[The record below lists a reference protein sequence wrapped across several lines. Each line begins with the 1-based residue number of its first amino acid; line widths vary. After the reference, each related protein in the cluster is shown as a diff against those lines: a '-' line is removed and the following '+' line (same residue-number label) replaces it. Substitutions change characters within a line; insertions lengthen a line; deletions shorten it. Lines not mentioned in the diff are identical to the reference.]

1 MPEILVE
8 RRDKV
13 AVVTVHDP
21 ERRNALT
28 RDLSAGLVDA
38 VADAEG
44 DKAIHALVI
53 TGPPPAFCAGADLTL
68 LGAAREEGLRAP
80 RRVAHDPC
88 APPAPPYR
96 GERPR

>member
-38 VADAEG
+38 VADAERY
-44 DKAIHALVI
+44 A
-53 TGPPPAFCAGADLTL
+53 
-68 LGAAREEGLRAP
+68 
-80 RRVAHDPC
+80 
-88 APPAPPYR
+88 
-96 GERPR
+96 